1 MTAISR
7 FLTVALM
14 VMAPAAAASENA
26 RQNSDSGY
34 LYFRESGSGTTL
46 TTRGPGGLTPS
57 LLDNKQSARS
67 VVAPL
72 NSSAKAKA
80 KTTERTFLFTP
91 SGKVNDR
98 KALSVGVTTR
108 SLNIVDKD
116 LAKAASTANA
126 VNAIDVSGY
135 NVGLAVGYKGFSVE
149 AGYSRVE
156 DTRPLSSNAEGV
168 DVGLSYRGKDWKTTL
183 QVAGEKYDTD
193 KPSAAL
199 TGVDKS
205 YSVEL
210 GGAYLLTPRLSLT
223 GGVKYQVLT
232 PGSELRSRDGDQA
245 SGSVYVGTNFKF

>member
-1 MTAISR
+1 MTGFSR
-7 FLTVALM
+7 LLTIALM
-14 VMAPAAAASENA
+14 VTAPAAAASENA

-46 TTRGPGGLTPS
+46 TARGPGGLTPS

-72 NSSAKAKA
+72 GNGGKAKA
-80 KTTERTFLFTP
+80 KTAERTFLFTP

-98 KALSVGVTTR
+98 KSLSVGVTTR

-116 LAKAASTANA
+116 IEKAVS
-126 VNAIDVSGY
+126 AIDVSGY
-135 NVGLAVGYKGFSVE
+135 NVGVAVGYKGFSVE

-183 QVAGEKYDTD
+183 QVAGEKYNND

-232 PGSELRSRDGDQA
+232 PGSEPRNREGDQA
-245 SGSVYVGTNFKF
+245 SGSVYVGTHLKF

>member
-1 MTAISR
+1 MTTISR
-7 FLTVALM
+7 LLTVALM
-14 VMAPAAAASENA
+14 MAAPAAAASEPA
-26 RQNSDSGY
+26 RQNADSNSGY
-34 LYFRESGSGTTL
+34 LYFRESGNGTTL
-46 TTRGPGGLTPS
+46 NARGPGAMTPA

-72 NSSAKAKA
+72 RSASKA
-80 KTTERTFLFTP
+80 KTKTAERTFLFTP

-98 KALSVGVTTR
+98 KALSVGITTR

-116 LAKAASTANA
+116 IEKAVSS
-126 VNAIDVSGY
+126 IDVSGY
-135 NVGLAVGYKGFSVE
+135 NVGVAVGYKGFSVE
-149 AGYSRVE
+149 AGYSRLE

-183 QVAGEKYDTD
+183 QVAGEKYDNDT
-193 KPSAAL
+193 PSTAL
-199 TGVDKS
+199 GLDKS

-232 PGSELRSRDGDQA
+232 PGSDMRSREGDQA
-245 SGSVYVGTNFKF
+245 SGSVYVGTHLKF